1 MSSPRS
7 SRRGQATPFVAVALG
22 ALAAVTVAAAI
33 VLSGPVSPPP
43 ATGSK
48 PSATPVASAPNPSV
62 PASHSPSPTP
72 RPTAPGEIVLESA
85 TGHDVLLKIHDQAN
99 ALVDA
104 VSDVPGD
111 GMSVRWHDSVV
122 RQAGARKLAITWV
135 ALPQDEIVDLGI
147 VREGDKYTITIV
159 QAGPVPYSDAMGE
172 DRVLVLT
179 FADDVLADD
188 IDVAILDRTV
198 D

>member
-7 SRRGQATPFVAVALG
+7 SLRGQAAPVVAVALG

-33 VLSGPVSPPP
+33 LLSGPATP
-43 ATGSK
+43 APGSGPK
-48 PSATPVASAPNPSV
+48 PSPTVAPAPSASV

-85 TGHDVLLKIHDQAN
+85 TGQDVLLKIHDQAN

-122 RQAGARKLAITWV
+122 RQAGARKLAVTWV
-135 ALPQDEIVDLGI
+135 ALPRDDIVDLGI
-147 VREGDKYTITIV
+147 VRDGDKYTITIV

-179 FADDVLADD
+179 FADDVLAR
-188 IDVAILDRTV
+188 DVNVEVLDRTV

>member
-7 SRRGQATPFVAVALG
+7 SLRGQAAPVVAVALG
-22 ALAAVTVAAAI
+22 ALAAVTVAVAV
-33 VLSGPVSPPP
+33 VLSGPATP
-43 ATGSK
+43 APGSGPK
-48 PSATPVASAPNPSV
+48 PSPTVAPAPSASV

-85 TGHDVLLKIHDQAN
+85 TGQDVLLKIHDQAD

-122 RQAGARKLAITWV
+122 RQAGARKLAVTWV
-135 ALPQDEIVDLGI
+135 ALPQDDIVDLGI
-147 VREGDKYTITIV
+147 VHDGDKYTITIV
-159 QAGPVPYSDAMGE
+159 QAGPVPFSDAMGE

-179 FADDVLADD
+179 FADDVPAR
-188 IDVAILDRTV
+188 DVNVEILDRTV